1 MWGSGKMAAPRE
13 EAWGS
18 AGVGVGGHAG
28 WGTTAP
34 DPSSARA
41 LAYCAAAPAHP
52 QPAHSTFKKLEFF
65 MSLGSFKTP
74 KQRGGDV

>member
-1 MWGSGKMAAPRE
+1 MGKWQDGGSQGGGVGERWG
-13 EAWGS
+13 
-18 AGVGVGGHAG
+18 GVGGHAG

-52 QPAHSTFKKLEFF
+52 QPVHCTFKKLEFF
-65 MSLGSFKTP
+65 MSRGSFKTP